1 MNRWI
6 LRGLVTAGIAGA
18 AWAISS
24 TAASADTNITVD
36 AQVGIGFPVPS
47 NGGESR
53 GITAD
58 LGVDVAVGRP
68 AERRARPPAAAIA
81 VTAVVAPVSTSD
93 SATPA
98 TVDATVTIGRSTS
111 DSAEPTTVD
120 GTVDATVT
128 VGQSTSDGDATA
140 EVEAIV
146 LAEPAAAALR
156 AAVLF
161 GPTGTGD
168 GSGAGSEDTGTDP
181 ETGDG
186 GATGSG
192 VDAIPDTAP
201 IGVIDTARADAT
213 TVDATTVYAAAVN
226 RRTAM
231 GGDALAR
238 TGAPAVGLVLLALL
252 MMVAGAAS
260 YRLGARR

>member
-18 AWAISS
+18 AWAIGS

-36 AQVGIGFPVPS
+36 AQVGIGFPFPS

-93 SATPA
+93 GAEPT
-98 TVDATVTIGRSTS
+98 TVDATATIGRSTS
-111 DSAEPTTVD
+111 DGAAPA
-120 GTVDATVT
+120 G
-128 VGQSTSDGDATA
+128 
-140 EVEAIV
+140 VEAVV

-156 AAVLF
+156 AAVVLAEPAAAALRAAVVL
-161 GPTGTGD
+161 GPIGTGD
-168 GSGAGSEDTGTDP
+168 DSGSGSGAGSEDTGTDP
-181 ETGDG
+181 ETETGDG
-186 GATGSG
+186 SGATGSG
-192 VDAIPDTAP
+192 LDAFPDTAP
-201 IGVIDTARADAT
+201 LGVIDTAVADT
-213 TVDATTVYAAAVN
+213 TTVYAAAVVG
-226 RRTAM
+226 RTAI

-252 MMVAGAAS
+252 MMLAGAAS